1 MTESA
6 SELSIDIVSDVVCPW
21 CFVGKR
27 QIEEAIERYRA
38 THPEIT
44 VTTRWHPFQL
54 NPDLPAEGVARSD
67 YLRAKFGTDNTQG
80 LYARVRG
87 AAQTV
92 GLSLDME
99 SIARQPNT
107 IAAHALLELA
117 AEEGCQDAM
126 AEALFRAYFQQGRD
140 LTDHEVLRAIAQLGG
155 LSEPA
160 IDRALSDAALHQR
173 VADADRR
180 AREAG
185 ISGVPC
191 FIINRRSAVSGAQ
204 GPEVLLEVM
213 EDVRT
218 GA

>member
-1 MTESA
+1 MSESS

-27 QIEEAIERYRA
+27 QIEQALEHYRKA
-38 THPEIT
+38 HPEMAIT
-44 VTTRWHPFQL
+44 VRWHPFQL

-80 LYARVRG
+80 LYTRVRG
-87 AAQTV
+87 AAQAV

-107 IAAHALLELA
+107 IAAHALLEVA
-117 AEEGCQDAM
+117 AEEGCQDEM

-140 LTDHEVLRAIAQLGG
+140 LTDHQALRAVAQLGG

-160 IDRALSDAALHQR
+160 IDRALSDAALHER
-173 VADADRR
+173 VGDADRR

-191 FIINRRSAVSGAQ
+191 FIINRRTAVSGAQ
-204 GPEVLLEVM
+204 GADVLLELM
-213 EDVRT
+213 EDGVAR
-218 GA
+218 A

>member
-1 MTESA
+1 MTEFA

-27 QIEEAIERYRA
+27 QIEQAVEHFRK
-38 THPEIT
+38 THPEVR
-44 VTTRWHPFQL
+44 VTMRWHPFQL

-67 YLRAKFGTDNTQG
+67 YLRAKFGTDDTQG
-80 LYARVRG
+80 LYTRVRG

-126 AEALFRAYFQQGRD
+126 AESLFRAYFQQGRD
-140 LTDHEVLRAIAQLGG
+140 LTDLEVLRAIAQLGG
-155 LSEPA
+155 LSDPA
-160 IDRALSDAALHQR
+160 IDRALSDATLHEQ

-180 AREAG
+180 ARDAG

-191 FIINRRSAVSGAQ
+191 FIVNRRKAVSGAQ
-204 GPEVLLEVM
+204 GADVLLEVM
-213 EDVRT
+213 EDGREA
-218 GA
+218 G

>member
-54 NPDLPAEGVARSD
+54 NPDLPADGVARSD

-204 GPEVLLEVM
+204 GAEVLLEVM